1 MAAVIGTAAERVGFE
16 PTWRFSRLSV
26 FETDPLWPLGHLS
39 KRGRSGGEY
48 SNAAERR
55 YLSIIGYFG
64 PVAIHLAATFFDRSS
79 GPAGRAIPPGWR
91 LFAMA
96 HITVSAAVPE
106 QELGDGIVIQILTG
120 DDSGS
125 DSLRVG
131 TATFRPGAG
140 LPCHTHEFDESITI
154 LSGTATIFVDG
165 KQRLMGARDTAFVPE
180 GTPHRFANED
190 PSEPMVM
197 LWVYAAASIERN
209 IVDMALCEVVS
220 E

>member
-1 MAAVIGTAAERVGFE
+1 
-16 PTWRFSRLSV
+16 
-26 FETDPLWPLGHLS
+26 
-39 KRGRSGGEY
+39 
-48 SNAAERR
+48 
-55 YLSIIGYFG
+55 
-64 PVAIHLAATFFDRSS
+64 
-79 GPAGRAIPPGWR
+79 
-91 LFAMA
+91 MA

-131 TATFRPGAG
+131 TATFRPGSG